1 MPGILGN
8 APATAEEEAALVR
21 EIQKLI
27 GAKKLP
33 VKLVDQAGQPVA
45 LKPDVPCTLCPCI
58 FVICISQ

>member
-8 APATAEEEAALVR
+8 APVTPDEETALVQ
-21 EIQKLI
+21 EIHKLI
-27 GAKKLP
+27 SAKKLP

-45 LKPDVPCTLCPCI
+45 VKADVPCTLCPCI